1 MINSVFTT
9 SKNYYPQIFLE
20 KCKYIAKE
28 REFPEYITEEVE
40 ISSGSDR
47 KILMK
52 QIPMKKILMNEIRY
66 RT

>member
-1 MINSVFTT
+1 M
-9 SKNYYPQIFLE
+9 FLE

-28 REFPEYITEEVE
+28 REMPEYITDEVE

-47 KILMK
+47 KILMN
-52 QIPMKKILMNEIRY
+52 QIPMKLIQMNKIRY

>member
-9 SKNYYPQIFLE
+9 SKNYYPQMFLE

-28 REFPEYITEEVE
+28 REMPEYITDEVE

-47 KILMK
+47 KILMN
-52 QIPMKKILMNEIRY
+52 QIPMKLIQMNKIRY